1 MKKNLLLL
9 IFTFCVAISE
19 TSAQSH
25 TYVNNSIPVSTQSN
39 NGRYEFIQSTNNTS
53 HAFLLDK
60 FTGDVWRYR
69 IVKKEFDKLNIEQP
83 DSVDTGKTNYQ
94 LYISAENNSMCF
106 LLNIHTGQMW
116 RYTFSDG
123 EKMFR
128 KMAMPWKANNEK

>member
-1 MKKNLLLL
+1 
-9 IFTFCVAISE
+9 
-19 TSAQSH
+19 
-25 TYVNNSIPVSTQSN
+25 
-39 NGRYEFIQSTNNTS
+39 
-53 HAFLLDK
+53 LLDK

-69 IVKKEFDKLNIEQP
+69 IAKKEFDKLNIEQP

>member
-1 MKKNLLLL
+1 MKKFLSLL
-9 IFTFCVAISE
+9 IFTLCVAISE
-19 TSAQSH
+19 ASAQSY

-39 NGRYEFIQSTNNTS
+39 NGRYEFIQSTNNNS

-60 FTGDVWRYR
+60 FTGDVWKYR
-69 IVKKEFDKLNIEQP
+69 IVRKEFDKLNIEQP
-83 DSVDTGKTNYQ
+83 DSVDTNKVNYQ

-123 EKMFR
+123 EKIFR
-128 KMAMPWKANNEK
+128 KMTMPWEINEE